1 MTALP
6 SPTFTEALADK
17 PAEAGFAK
25 AGRPRPC
32 VFVPLSISLRDV
44 LFRAL
49 LMLALFGPLGACE
62 AVMRLPSQVGEL
74 GSRVGGWFSFGGA
87 DETAIAADP
96 HLIVLPLAGTDWL
109 GRSALAEEIAR
120 LLRATTPNAR
130 AGTAANGRA
139 RTLAGQ
145 VELVEEGD
153 AVVWLEIVW
162 TYRGSDGRAISEH
175 RQIAAMDR
183 KLWDRAA
190 PAAVQMIASEVA
202 PKAAALLRDETPRL
216 TAARAERTTTNRDEI
231 GLGGEVASNRPAAGG
246 GFFNERGLSPAAPG
260 SAPPPR
266 SPSAQGW
273 TSPGPTAGLPPAR
286 EIASAAPVAPVQG
299 SPLSAAWTNPVILIK
314 SVDGAPGDGNQ
325 ALMLAIKQS
334 LRVRDF
340 MVTEDP
346 RQAVFLIEGRV
357 EIAPPTN
364 GRQRARVVWTVTT
377 VSGGQVGRAIQE
389 NAIPAGSLNGAW
401 GQVATMVANAAA
413 DGVEELFGRPSTRRA
428 QAVVPPTPPLPQVP
442 GRAPPPR

>member
-1 MTALP
+1 MIDRHRSRAI
-6 SPTFTEALADK
+6 A
-17 PAEAGFAK
+17 
-25 AGRPRPC
+25 
-32 VFVPLSISLRDV
+32 PLSAPLRAA

-49 LMLALFGPLGACE
+49 LTLAIFGPLGGCDT
-62 AVMRLPSQVGEL
+62 VKRIPSQVSEL
-74 GSRVGGWFSFGGA
+74 GSRVGGWFSFDGTG
-87 DETAIAADP
+87 ETGIAADP

-109 GRSALAEEIAR
+109 GRPALAEEIAR

-130 AGTAANGRA
+130 AGTAADGRA

-162 TYRGSDGRAISEH
+162 TYRGGDGRAISEH
-175 RQIAAMDR
+175 RQIVAMDR

-190 PAAVQMIASEVA
+190 PSAVQMIASEIA
-202 PKAAALLRDETPRL
+202 PKAAALLRNETPRL
-216 TAARAERTTTNRDEI
+216 VAARVAPEGAPASNAGFAGGRATNRDEI
-231 GLGGEVASNRPAAGG
+231 GPGSEVASNRPAAGG
-246 GFFNERGLSPAAPG
+246 DPFNERGGGFFNERGLAPAVSSPPPALESPFAGLPPPG
-260 SAPPPR
+260 PPPR
-266 SPSAQGW
+266 ANMS
-273 TSPGPTAGLPPAR
+273 PAR
-286 EIASAAPVAPVQG
+286 EIAAAPVAPVQG
-299 SPLSAAWTNPVILIK
+299 SPLSSAWANPVILVK
-314 SVDGAPGDGNQ
+314 TVEGAPGDGNQ

-357 EIAPPTN
+357 EIAPPAN
-364 GRQRARVVWTVTT
+364 GRQRAKVVWTVTT
-377 VSGGQVGRAIQE
+377 VSGGQVGRAVQE

-413 DGVEELFGRPSTRRA
+413 DGVEELFGRPSSRRA